1 MDESLR
7 KDLEA
12 VARIDAVPSMLA
24 LVCQNTG
31 MRFATVARVTEDKWV
46 ACAVHDSLDFG
57 LVPGGELELKTTI
70 CDEIR
75 GCGEGVMIDH
85 VQEDDRFRNH
95 HTPRKYGFESY
106 ISVPIRRRGG
116 EFFGTLCALDP
127 LPAKVSDP
135 AVVGLFEGFAQ
146 LIGAQLDLQDRLDS
160 SEAAL
165 SQAHESATGRER
177 FIAVLGHD
185 LRNPL
190 ASVEAGVQMLRK
202 HPTAER
208 ADLILDRML
217 DSCRRMEV
225 MIHDVLDFA
234 RGRLGDGLQIKP
246 ARDGNLAEALAH
258 VVEELTVDGR
268 EVRTRIELD
277 HAVVCDV
284 PRVAQLLSNL
294 LGNALTHGDPGQEI
308 EVIAR
313 AVDGRFTLRV
323 SNGGEPIPP
332 ARLAELFQPF
342 SGQEEGGARDGL
354 GLGLFIAAEI
364 ARAHGGEIQVVSQ
377 DGRTAFTFVMPAGDI
392 GPGPSRGSLPG

>member
-7 KDLEA
+7 KDLAA
-12 VARIDAVPSMLA
+12 VARIDAVPSILA

-31 MRFATVARVTEDKWV
+31 MRFAAVARVTEEKWI

-75 GCGEGVMIDH
+75 DCGEGVIIDH
-85 VQEDDRFRNH
+85 VQQDDRFRHH
-95 HTPRKYGFESY
+95 HTPRQYGFESY

-135 AVVGLFEGFAQ
+135 AVVSLFEGFAQ
-146 LIGAQLDLQDRLDS
+146 LIGAQLDLHDRLDS

-165 SQAHESATGRER
+165 LEAHDSATGRER

-202 HPTAER
+202 HPAAER
-208 ADLILDRML
+208 ADMILDRML
-217 DSCRRMEV
+217 DSCRRMDV

-234 RGRLGDGLQIKP
+234 RGRLGDGLQIRP

-258 VVEELTVDGR
+258 VVEELTVGGR
-268 EVRTRIELD
+268 EVHTSIELD
-277 HAVVCDV
+277 EAIVCDV

-294 LGNALTHGDPGQEI
+294 LGNALTHGDPAQDV
-308 EVIAR
+308 EVVAR
-313 AVDGRFTLRV
+313 TVDGRFTLRV
-323 SNGGEPIPP
+323 ANGGAPIPP
-332 ARLAELFQPF
+332 ARLAALFQPF

-364 ARAHGGEIQVVSQ
+364 ARAHGGEIHVTSQ
-377 DGRTAFTFVMPAGDI
+377 DGETAFTFVMPVSDDGAR
-392 GPGPSRGSLPG
+392 RG